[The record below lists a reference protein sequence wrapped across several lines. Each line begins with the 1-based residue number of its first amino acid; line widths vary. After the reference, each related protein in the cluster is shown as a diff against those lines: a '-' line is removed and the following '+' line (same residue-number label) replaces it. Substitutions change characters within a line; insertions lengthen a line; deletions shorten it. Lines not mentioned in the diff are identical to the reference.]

1 MTYGLRIDG
10 CLSVTVISFVS
21 VRRNHWAGAKALA
34 KLIKPKNRQ
43 DSSRERVRSAPD
55 IPLPEP
61 PTLEF
66 PDIPPPLPPPPL
78 PPRQSRLS
86 LDSVGNHSQ
95 EENHHG
101 QGHSPTLTYSSRG
114 KTDSGWVGELKENAV
129 YFRLL
134 IQDCS

>member
-1 MTYGLRIDG
+1 MSECNCDF
-10 CLSVTVISFVS
+10 LSV
-21 VRRNHWAGAKALA
+21 RKNHWAGAKALA

-101 QGHSPTLTYSSRG
+101 QGHSPTLTHSSRG